1 MRGDTTVRPLV
12 GAAAAAVATAML
24 VLTGLLGSVAVI
36 AAGDPGLGCSSMV
49 AAGPFTPPSSS
60 ATSTIPAALMPI
72 YQQASSRYGL
82 GGDGWAWLASIN
94 AEETNFGRDLGTSSA
109 GAIGWMQFL
118 PATWASYAV
127 DGNGDGR
134 RDPFDPWD
142 AIFTAARYLRT
153 SGAPADWHRAVL
165 AYNHAEWYFRQVA
178 DRARGYGAAPPGAGG
193 PASPA
198 PTAGL
203 QPGGCGS
210 PTGSLLGVDGYALP
224 LQARYMSPLG
234 RTDDGVD
241 IENAPDGAVV
251 YSITPGTC
259 TAVASDPSGFGP
271 AYPVIRVQSGSL
283 AGRFIYYGHVSRSL
297 VTAGQAIAAGQP
309 IAVVG
314 HTGDAASLGHGHIE
328 IGFSDAGGN
337 PLNHHGAGAGSATP
351 QGTRMRQ
358 ALVALSSAAG
368 IRNR

>member
-1 MRGDTTVRPLV
+1 MRGETPRRPLV
-12 GAAAAAVATAML
+12 GTAAAAVAMAML
-24 VLTGLLGSVAVI
+24 VLTGLLGSVVVI
-36 AAGDPGLGCSSMV
+36 AAGDRSLGCT
-49 AAGPFTPPSSS
+49 AGDGAFTPPSPSASS
-60 ATSTIPAALMPI
+60 AIPPALMPI

-82 GGDGWAWLASIN
+82 GADGWAWLASIN

-118 PATWASYAV
+118 PSTWAAYSV

-142 AIFTAARYLRT
+142 AIFAAARYLRA

-178 DRARGYGAAPPGAGG
+178 ARARGYGGAAF
-193 PASPA
+193 ASA
-198 PTAGL
+198 PTA
-203 QPGGCGS
+203 PGPADGSRLAGCGS
-210 PTGSLLGVDGYALP
+210 SPSPALGVDGYALP
-224 LQARYMSPLG
+224 LQPRYMSPLG

-259 TAVASDPSGFGP
+259 TAVASDPAGFGP
-271 AYPVIRVQSGSL
+271 AYPVIRADLGSL
-283 AGRFIYYGHVSRSL
+283 AGQFIYYGHVSRSL
-297 VTAGQAIAAGQP
+297 VVAGQPITAGQP
-309 IAVVG
+309 IAVIG

-337 PLNHHGAGAGSATP
+337 PLNHHAGAGTSDTP
-351 QGTRMRQ
+351 EGARMRR
-358 ALVALSSAAG
+358 LLIALSSAAG

>member
-1 MRGDTTVRPLV
+1 MRGETPLRPFM
-12 GAAAAAVATAML
+12 GAAALAVAMAML
-24 VLTGLLGSVAVI
+24 VLTGLLGSVVVI
-36 AAGDPGLGCSSMV
+36 AADDPGVGCT
-49 AAGPFTPPSSS
+49 AGGGAFTPPSAAASS
-60 ATSTIPAALMPI
+60 AIPPALMPI

-82 GGDGWAWLASIN
+82 GADGWAWLASIN
-94 AEETNFGRDLGTSSA
+94 AQETNFGRDLGTSSA

-118 PATWASYAV
+118 PSTWAAYGV

-134 RDPFDPWD
+134 RDPFNPWD
-142 AIFTAARYLRT
+142 AIFSAARYLRA

-165 AYNHAEWYFRQVA
+165 AYNHAEWYFQQVA
-178 DRARGYGAAPPGAGG
+178 ARAQGYGAAASASAPAGG
-193 PASPA
+193 PQLGA
-198 PTAGL
+198 
-203 QPGGCGS
+203 CGS
-210 PTGSLLGVDGYALP
+210 SPSPTLGVDGYALP
-224 LQARYMSPLG
+224 LQPRFMSPLG

-259 TAVASDPSGFGP
+259 TAVAGDPAGFGP
-271 AYPVIRVQSGSL
+271 AYPVIRADSGSL
-283 AGRFIYYGHVSRSL
+283 AGQFIYYGHVSRSL
-297 VTAGQAIAAGQP
+297 VAPGQPITAGQP

-337 PLNHHGAGAGSATP
+337 PLNHHSVSGSSATP
-351 QGTRMRQ
+351 QGTRMRG
-358 ALVALSSAAG
+358 ALIALSSAAG

>member
-1 MRGDTTVRPLV
+1 
-12 GAAAAAVATAML
+12 
-24 VLTGLLGSVAVI
+24 
-36 AAGDPGLGCSSMV
+36 
-49 AAGPFTPPSSS
+49 
-60 ATSTIPAALMPI
+60 MPI

-82 GGDGWAWLASIN
+82 GADGWAWLASIN
-94 AEETNFGRDLGTSSA
+94 AQETNFGRDLSTSSA

-118 PATWASYAV
+118 PSTWAAYAV

-134 RDPFDPWD
+134 SDPFDPWD
-142 AIFTAARYLRT
+142 AIFTAAHYLRA

-178 DRARGYGAAPPGAGG
+178 ARARGYGAAPASVGGAAAPGLAGG
-193 PASPA
+193 
-198 PTAGL
+198 
-203 QPGGCGS
+203 QPLGGCGS
-210 PTGSLLGVDGYALP
+210 SPVPALVVDGYALP
-224 LQARYMSPLG
+224 LQPRYMSPLG

-251 YSITPGTC
+251 YSITAGTC
-259 TAVASDPSGFGP
+259 TAVANDPAGFGP
-271 AYPVIRVQSGSL
+271 DYPVIRVDSGSL
-283 AGRFIYYGHVSRSL
+283 AGQFIYYGHVSRSL
-297 VTAGQAIAAGQP
+297 VVPGQSISVGQP

-337 PLNHHGAGAGSATP
+337 PLNHHAASGSSATP

-358 ALVALSSAAG
+358 LLIALSSAAG

>member
-1 MRGDTTVRPLV
+1 MRGDTPVRPLV
-12 GAAAAAVATAML
+12 GVAAAAAATSIL

-36 AAGDPGLGCSSMV
+36 AAGDPGLGCSSIA
-49 AAGPFTPPSSS
+49 AAGPFTAPSPS

-118 PATWASYAV
+118 PSTWASYAV

-153 SGAPADWHRAVL
+153 SGAPVDWHRAVL

-193 PASPA
+193 VASPA
-198 PTAGL
+198 PTPGL

-210 PTGSLLGVDGYALP
+210 PAGSLLGVDGYALP
-224 LQARYMSPLG
+224 LQPRYMRPLG

-241 IENAPDGAVV
+241 IENAPDGAIV

-259 TAVASDPSGFGP
+259 TAVAGDPSGFGP
-271 AYPVIRVQSGSL
+271 AYPVIRAASGSL

-297 VTAGQAIAAGQP
+297 VTSGQAITAGQAIA
-309 IAVVG
+309 IVG

-337 PLNHHGAGAGSATP
+337 PLNHHGGGASSATP

-358 ALVALSSAAG
+358 VLVALSRAAG